1 MLSSN
6 CSIGT
11 HNQQVNFFLL
21 LCLYDKRA
29 HKFALHVF
37 FLKKVIKNFCLI
49 KKNAVGKNIYLRVK
63 HFIAA
68 LCQFVIETITKI
80 LPTKQILR

>member
-37 FLKKVIKNFCLI
+37 FEKSYKKLLFDKEKCG
-49 KKNAVGKNIYLRVK
+49 GKNIYLRVK